1 MALGAAALGGIL
13 KNWLI
18 CIERIGLIDGYRMSS
33 TCRIGIDGWWWAK
46 SRWSLCWWESRKGRK
61 SCLGAGGLFIIVA
74 RGGLVDR
81 ASLQLAVWR

>member
-1 MALGAAALGGIL
+1 LALGAAALGGIL
-13 KNWLI
+13 KNGLI
-18 CIERIGLIDGYRMSS
+18 CIERIGLIDEYRMYS
-33 TCRIGIDGWWWAK
+33 TCRIGIDGRWWAK
-46 SRWSLCWWESRKGRK
+46 SGWSLCWWESRKGRK